1 LGSRFLL
8 PPSDWPFSA
17 DYQYAGLV
25 RQDEPVCDEQR
36 HAHTHAPH
44 GSKLHVQPADH
55 AGPGD
60 ARRTL
65 NGSVTTDRTPR
76 KCAAATAGP
85 ATSQLDVVLSFDT
98 LVRMDTPPT
107 SRDTECHSDAQL
119 LADFLATGRCEPLT
133 EVLRRHTSMMY
144 SVARRITGS
153 VQDAEDVLQAV
164 SLIVAAQAGRLL
176 AGPSIAGWLYQ
187 VTRRTALDLRRSGL
201 RRHTRESVYAQQRNL
216 PVSDPSCMAQPVDEE
231 TMQLL
236 HQAIHDLP
244 SACRDAVVLCYLEQ
258 KTQEQAA
265 VELGCPRRTISDRL
279 HKARQMLQKALRR
292 RGVTLSLGALTAVL
306 AGEGAL
312 AAAIPPSVTASVM
325 AACAAAAGPTT
336 TGGGAVSAVAVA
348 LAKSVSAK
356 MAVLHATKMLAIV
369 LGGLMSVATGGIATY
384 QWLKPQPASVRAI
397 PQRTQFFFQTNP
409 SDLSGLSITSGGK
422 PGTVPA
428 NQPQAL
434 LLRAAHLRAAPIRV
448 ARHINGRP
456 VAWVEIEATVRGPTG
471 PVPWDV
477 ELTGFAP
484 HHTHRLTFVAA
495 DAPGDVRFRGGK
507 SSGQHDLRWVL
518 TESQEGS
525 GTWDLAVYSDARHV
539 HSSRVTGQ
547 PTDFGLQVTGPRD
560 GTVWLTRFAV
570 RGFAETTPAAPA
582 GGQPK

>member
-1 LGSRFLL
+1 
-8 PPSDWPFSA
+8 
-17 DYQYAGLV
+17 
-25 RQDEPVCDEQR
+25 
-36 HAHTHAPH
+36 
-44 GSKLHVQPADH
+44 
-55 AGPGD
+55 
-60 ARRTL
+60 
-65 NGSVTTDRTPR
+65 
-76 KCAAATAGP
+76 
-85 ATSQLDVVLSFDT
+85 
-98 LVRMDTPPT
+98 MDTPPT

-119 LADFLATGRCEPLT
+119 LANFLATGRCEPLT
-133 EVLRRHTSMMY
+133 EVLRRHTSMLFC
-144 SVARRITGS
+144 VARRITGS

-164 SLIVAAQAGRLL
+164 SLIVASQAGKLL

-187 VTRRTALDLRRSGL
+187 VTRRAALDLRRSAF
-201 RRHTRESVYAQQRNL
+201 RRQTRENVYAQQRNL

-236 HQAIHDLP
+236 HQAVHDLP

-292 RGVTLSLGALTAVL
+292 RGVTLSLGVLTAAL

-312 AAAIPPSVTASVM
+312 ATATPPSVTAIVG
-325 AACAAAAGPTT
+325 AACAAAASPTT
-336 TGGGAVSAVAVA
+336 AGGGAVSAVAVA
-348 LAKSVSAK
+348 LAKSVTAK

-369 LGGLMSVATGGIATY
+369 LGGLMAVATGGIATY
-384 QWLKPQPASVRAI
+384 QWLKPQPASVKAI

-409 SDLSGLSITSGGK
+409 SDLSGLSITFGGK

-434 LLRAAHLRAAPIRV
+434 LLRAAPIRV

-471 PVPWDV
+471 PAPWDV
-477 ELTGFAP
+477 ELTGFTPLTAP
-484 HHTHRLTFVAA
+484 SLSQ
-495 DAPGDVRFRGGK
+495 GKCRFGGGK

-547 PTDFGLQVTGPRD
+547 PTDFGLQVTGPSD